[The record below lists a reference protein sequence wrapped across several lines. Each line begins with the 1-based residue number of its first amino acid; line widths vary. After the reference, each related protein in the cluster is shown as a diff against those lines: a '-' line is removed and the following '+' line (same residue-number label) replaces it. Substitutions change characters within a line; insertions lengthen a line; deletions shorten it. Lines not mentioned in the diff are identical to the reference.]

1 MYDLQGRELAT
12 FLQRFSAYLLDSL
25 FSTVPLV
32 VFLVSL
38 GVSLFFSFGDED
50 VRDSGRNDG
59 VFYAVFA
66 VMVVSLVLSVGYLVW
81 WLIALRQGQTP
92 GKQIAG
98 IRVIRVDGSPSG
110 WGFTFL
116 REVVIKGMLG
126 ALLSGI
132 TGGIYWVV
140 DHLWPL
146 WDANRQALHDK
157 MMNTV
162 VVQNPRQHSERSHE

>member
-1 MYDLQGRELAT
+1 MAT

-92 GKQIAG
+92 GKQIVG

-116 REVVIKGMLG
+116 REVVIRGSHQRDAGGPPIRYNWRNLLG
-126 ALLSGI
+126 SGPLVASL
-132 TGGIYWVV
+132 GREPPGI
-140 DHLWPL
+140 
-146 WDANRQALHDK
+146 ARQNDEHCRCAK
-157 MMNTV
+157 PKTAF
-162 VVQNPRQHSERSHE
+162 

>member
-25 FSTVPLV
+25 FSTVPLA

-38 GVSLFFSFGDED
+38 GVSLFFSFEGED
-50 VRDSGRNDG
+50 VGDSGRNDG

-66 VMVVSLVLSVGYLVW
+66 VMVVSLILSVGYLVW

-98 IRVIRVDGSPSG
+98 ILVIRVDGSPSG

-126 ALLSGI
+126 PSCQ
-132 TGGIYWVV
+132 V
-140 DHLWPL
+140 
-146 WDANRQALHDK
+146 
-157 MMNTV
+157 
-162 VVQNPRQHSERSHE
+162 